1 MQVTH
6 ETCPHCGHHDCYS
19 YNTELNVFRCFSCE
33 KSGFLDQSSGNYEQ
47 EEDDLSDA
55 YTPQE
60 YRGISKSVL
69 EKYGVYFTER
79 DGKEQVHFP
88 YPNGTKHRTLPK
100 TIVNSGK
107 MDHLFLSDY
116 WNAGERDTITITEG
130 EEDALSVIQM
140 MGDYPV
146 VSVPGATPSRDFWTN
161 AREYLSGFQKIKL
174 SVDNDEAGNALA
186 QKFYN
191 MFPGKCYRVAHTI
204 HKDANA
210 FLVNGDSKEYKA
222 SWWNA
227 ALIKPETILC
237 SKEDFLGVYNDTPE
251 YDVFPTGVKELDD
264 KIMGIH
270 KGYFTVILA
279 PTGIGKCLAP
289 ETPVLRYDGKVVRAD
304 EVQVGD
310 QLMGPDSKPR
320 NVTNVNFQT
329 GPMYRVTP
337 VKGEPFECNADH
349 ILSLRN
355 TTTGEIKNVVLT
367 DYLDWS
373 KTQKHLW
380 KLWRSGPVQFN
391 TLGTNNPEFAYAVGA
406 YLGDG
411 AKHDPKIYLG
421 KPKEPVMEYL
431 LSTGQI
437 KTLKVKFKGGCYHL
451 SFSKKDKLWD
461 YLYSRGCL
469 KTQRFVPEEMKTDT
483 ILVRS
488 YVLAGLLDTDGSVTN
503 GGAEI
508 TQKSEKLADDICFV
522 SRSLGLAAYKKV
534 KEVNGESYYRVTISG
549 DLTFLP
555 TQRLKFKE
563 REQIKNVLNTGLTV
577 EHIGHGTYRGIA
589 LDGDHLF
596 LLGDFTVTH
605 NTQFMR
611 YLEHKAIEAGKKIA
625 ICHLEETKLTSL
637 LGIVSYQLEDNLTR
651 KDLIQDKGREADVKN
666 ALEELAQSEQ
676 LYQFF
681 LPANASYEDL
691 ISQIRYLSEGIG
703 VDYIFFEPMQDVIM
717 GNVADKES
725 QLTDLTNQ
733 LKRLAPELNVGIVTI
748 AHANED
754 GDAKY
759 CRSIVQGAGFE
770 IGLSRDL
777 DSEVE
782 EIRNTMQIRVGRK
795 NRTGGGSG
803 PAGELVFDNTTYM
816 LTVPHTPSVE
826 IKDEG
831 VGF

>member
-6 ETCPHCGHHDCYS
+6 ETCPHCKHHDCYS
-19 YNTELNVFRCFSCE
+19 YNTELNVFRCFSCG
-33 KSGFLDQSSGNYEQ
+33 KSGFLDPPGGNYE

-55 YTPQE
+55 YVPE
-60 YRGISKSVL
+60 SYRGIGKNVL
-69 EKYGVYFTER
+69 EKYGVYFTEKDR
-79 DGKEQVHFP
+79 KEQVHFS

-100 TIVNSGK
+100 TITNSGK

-116 WNAGERDTITITEG
+116 WNSGERDTITITEG

-146 VSVPGATPSRDFWTN
+146 VSVPNATPSRDFWAN

-210 FLVNGDSKEYKA
+210 FLVVGDSKEYKA

-227 ALIKPETILC
+227 ALIKPDTILC

-251 YDVFPTGVKELDD
+251 YDVFPTGVKELDQ

-279 PTGIGKCLAP
+279 PTGIGK
-289 ETPVLRYDGKVVRAD
+289 
-304 EVQVGD
+304 
-310 QLMGPDSKPR
+310 
-320 NVTNVNFQT
+320 
-329 GPMYRVTP
+329 
-337 VKGEPFECNADH
+337 
-349 ILSLRN
+349 
-355 TTTGEIKNVVLT
+355 
-367 DYLDWS
+367 
-373 KTQKHLW
+373 
-380 KLWRSGPVQFN
+380 
-391 TLGTNNPEFAYAVGA
+391 
-406 YLGDG
+406 
-411 AKHDPKIYLG
+411 
-421 KPKEPVMEYL
+421 
-431 LSTGQI
+431 
-437 KTLKVKFKGGCYHL
+437 
-451 SFSKKDKLWD
+451 
-461 YLYSRGCL
+461 
-469 KTQRFVPEEMKTDT
+469 
-483 ILVRS
+483 
-488 YVLAGLLDTDGSVTN
+488 
-503 GGAEI
+503 
-508 TQKSEKLADDICFV
+508 
-522 SRSLGLAAYKKV
+522 
-534 KEVNGESYYRVTISG
+534 
-549 DLTFLP
+549 
-555 TQRLKFKE
+555 
-563 REQIKNVLNTGLTV
+563 
-577 EHIGHGTYRGIA
+577 
-589 LDGDHLF
+589 
-596 LLGDFTVTH
+596 
-605 NTQFMR
+605 TQFMR
-611 YLEHKAIEAGKKIA
+611 YLEHKALSAGKRIA

-637 LGIVSYQLEDNLTR
+637 LGLVSYQLGDNLTR
-651 KDLIQDKGREADVKN
+651 KDLIQEKGREADVKN

-681 LPANASYEDL
+681 LPTNATYEDL

-717 GNVADKES
+717 GNVTDKES

-733 LKRLAPELNVGIVTI
+733 LKRLAPELNVGIITI

-759 CRSIVQGAGFE
+759 CRSIVQGAAFE

-803 PAGELVFDNTTYM
+803 PAGELVFDTSTYM
-816 LTVPHTPSVE
+816 LTVPHTPTVGNDSE
-826 IKDEG
+826 